1 MKRRLGCKG
10 RQALL
15 SLLMCLCSKCRVD
28 TEFMCMDLVECLQT
42 YSVLWCTPFVC
53 LLGFLCVS
61 QYKCCDNYNLM
72 WFAIDS
78 KCVLKASWLVTLS
91 GIVVCQQK
99 LESPNSVTLYPK
111 LRPIVVQNSQ
121 FYLVKKLF
129 ICISQN
135 KKKGT
140 KEEYKQFMPNFLL

>member
-1 MKRRLGCKG
+1 
-10 RQALL
+10 
-15 SLLMCLCSKCRVD
+15 
-28 TEFMCMDLVECLQT
+28 
-42 YSVLWCTPFVC
+42 
-53 LLGFLCVS
+53 
-61 QYKCCDNYNLM
+61 M

-91 GIVVCQQK
+91 GIVVCQKK

-140 KEEYKQFMPNFLL
+140 KEEYK

>member
-1 MKRRLGCKG
+1 
-10 RQALL
+10 
-15 SLLMCLCSKCRVD
+15 
-28 TEFMCMDLVECLQT
+28 
-42 YSVLWCTPFVC
+42 
-53 LLGFLCVS
+53 
-61 QYKCCDNYNLM
+61 M

-129 ICISQN
+129 IFILQN
-135 KKKGT
+135 KKR
-140 KEEYKQFMPNFLL
+140 Y